1 MDTTSRTVFIAG
13 ATSGLGL
20 ALARSLAAA
29 GSTVI
34 VGGRRTDVLEQIA
47 ADQPGVDTVQIDVAD
62 PASITAARD
71 IVLERHP
78 DLDTVVTM
86 SGIMRPENLRDPA
99 HITDAEA
106 TVTTNLLGTMRLVDA
121 FTPTFVERGAGTIIT
136 VTSGIAFAPY
146 PLTPAYGATKAG
158 VHSYTVSLRA
168 QLEGTGVEVVELV
181 PPLVATEL
189 MPGQSQVP
197 GALTVEDFTAEV
209 MSLLAEEPTPEE
221 ILVERVKRLRYA
233 ERDGTSAQLL
243 EERKAMLSRLH
254 ES

>member
-20 ALARSLAAA
+20 ALAESLAAA
-29 GSTVI
+29 GSSVI
-34 VGGRRTDVLEQIA
+34 VGGRRADVLQQIA
-47 ADQPGVDTVQIDVAD
+47 ADHPGIDTVEIDVAD
-62 PASITAARD
+62 PVSITTARD
-71 IVLERHP
+71 VVLERHP

-86 SGIMRPENLRDPA
+86 SGIMRPENLRDPS
-99 HITDAEA
+99 HISDAEA
-106 TVTTNLLGTMRLVDA
+106 TITTNLLGTMRLVDA
-121 FTPTFVERGAGTIIT
+121 FTPTFVERGAGTIVT

-209 MSLLAEEPTPEE
+209 MGLLATNPTPQE
-221 ILVERVKRLRYA
+221 ILVERVKRLRYS

-243 EERKAMLSRLH
+243 EERKAMLSRLDV
-254 ES
+254 S